1 MGRESGRLLQSSP
14 IPLLQLILIQ
24 KGVGTV
30 RATST
35 PAAPPE
41 QPALLTA
48 AQLSAL
54 AKPELSSYD
63 YKRFPAE

>member
-1 MGRESGRLLQSSP
+1 MEEESGRLLQSIP

-41 QPALLTA
+41 LPALLTT
-48 AQLSAL
+48 AQLPAL
-54 AKPELSSYD
+54 AKPEL
-63 YKRFPAE
+63 